1 MSKWVLQK
9 AAEFCASVRDGTH
22 DSPKS
27 VEGGGKPL
35 VTSKVVKQGVVRV
48 EDAYLISEK
57 DYRKINERSKVDRWD
72 ILMTMIGTV
81 GECAIVKD
89 DPDYAIKNIA
99 LFKMAGDEEKSK
111 WLYYY
116 LTSPTGQGAL
126 RGNFRGSSQQYIS
139 LDQLRNL
146 EVPVPEKDVRS
157 RIVAILS
164 DYDSAID
171 NARRQIALLEEAA
184 MRLYREWF
192 RDGKGEKKRIWEI
205 LRHYANGGW
214 GKENSIG
221 KFTECGYVIRG
232 TDIDDLSYGNRSSI
246 PLRVHSKHDIETKRL
261 ISGDIIIELSNG
273 NIDNIGRSL
282 LVSDDMLSWF
292 DDVVIC
298 ASFCKFMRPID
309 NQMSIA
315 LAWHIKYLQSSG
327 KMKVFKNAGAN
338 GINNFAFDEFL
349 DSEIQLGDFD
359 SKLFTVLGNMTLQIQ
374 TMRSQI
380 RTLTEARDRLL
391 PKLMSGE
398 VSV

>member
-1 MSKWVLQK
+1 MSEWVLQK

-126 RGNFRGSSQQYIS
+126 RGNFRGSSQQDIS

-192 RDGKGEKKRIWEI
+192 VVKANPKWEKRRLGELIETLESGSRP
-205 LRHYANGGW
+205 RGGALKA
-214 GKENSIG
+214 GVPSIG
-221 KFTECGYVIRG
+221 AEKVDGVGIYDFSNEKY
-232 TDIDDLSYGNRSSI
+232 
-246 PLRVHSKHDIETKRL
+246 
-261 ISGDIIIELSNG
+261 ISEDY
-273 NIDNIGRSL
+273 
-282 LVSDDMLSWF
+282 F
-292 DDVVIC
+292 
-298 ASFCKFMRPID
+298 
-309 NQMSIA
+309 
-315 LAWHIKYLQSSG
+315 G
-327 KMKVFKNAGAN
+327 KMRRGVVKDNDVLLYKDGAYAGKVSMIVDGFPHVRAAINEHVFRLRTKDDFAQHYLYALLRQQDSYTYYNTVASAKAAQPGLNQDDILDFEISFPSVSMFERYEQEVKPLFHSIGNQAN
-338 GINNFAFDEFL
+338 KI
-349 DSEIQLGDFD
+349 
-359 SKLFTVLGNMTLQIQ
+359 K
-374 TMRSQI
+374 R
-380 RTLTEARDRLL
+380 LTEARDRLL

-398 VSV
+398 IEV

>member
-1 MSKWVLQK
+1 MSEWKKTRLGEIADCTLGKMLDANKNKGKPRQYLANVDVRWGRFDLTRLQTMKMEDGELAKYSLRPDDLVMCEGGEPGRCAIWQDGSKEMYIQKALMRIRAHKELNIWYLYFWFCWYAKRGGLTQYQTGTGIKHMPLQK
-9 AAEFCASVRDGTH
+9 LV
-22 DSPKS
+22 S
-27 VEGGGKPL
+27 VELPL
-35 VTSKVVKQGVVRV
+35 PPRHIQ
-48 EDAYLISEK
+48 
-57 DYRKINERSKVDRWD
+57 DR
-72 ILMTMIGTV
+72 
-81 GECAIVKD
+81 
-89 DPDYAIKNIA
+89 IA
-99 LFKMAGDEEKSK
+99 G
-111 WLYYY
+111 
-116 LTSPTGQGAL
+116 
-126 RGNFRGSSQQYIS
+126 
-139 LDQLRNL
+139 
-146 EVPVPEKDVRS
+146 
-157 RIVAILS
+157 ILS
-164 DYDSAID
+164 DYDSAIA
-171 NARRQIALLEEAA
+171 NCRKQIALLEEAA
-184 MRLYREWF
+184 TRLYRESF
-192 RDGKGEKKRIWEI
+192 KDGKGEKKRIGDI

-232 TDIDDLSYGNRSSI
+232 TDIDDLSYGNRNSI

-261 ISGDIIIELSNG
+261 INGDIIIELSNG
-273 NIDNIGRSL
+273 NINNIGRSL

-349 DSEIQLGDFD
+349 GSEIQLGDFD
-359 SKLFTVLGNMTLQIQ
+359 SKSFTALGNMTLQIQ

-391 PKLMSGE
+391 PKLMKGE
-398 VSV
+398 IAV

>member
-1 MSKWVLQK
+1 MIGRSG
-9 AAEFCASVRDGTH
+9 SI
-22 DSPKS
+22 
-27 VEGGGKPL
+27 GGGQFVEQDFWPL
-35 VTSKVVKQGVVRV
+35 NTTL
-48 EDAYLISEK
+48 Y
-57 DYRKINERSKVDRWD
+57 
-72 ILMTMIGTV
+72 
-81 GECAIVKD
+81 VKD
-89 DPDYAIKNIA
+89 FKGNNPRYAYYALKTIDFSAFNAGAGVPTLNRNHIA
-99 LFKMAGDEEKSK
+99 SIEIEELPLPIQDRIAG
-111 WLYYY
+111 
-116 LTSPTGQGAL
+116 
-126 RGNFRGSSQQYIS
+126 
-139 LDQLRNL
+139 
-146 EVPVPEKDVRS
+146 
-157 RIVAILS
+157 ILS
-164 DYDSAID
+164 DYDSAIA
-171 NARRQIALLEEAA
+171 NCRKQIALLEEAA

-192 RDGKGEKKRIWEI
+192 KDGKGEKKRIWEI

-232 TDIDDLSYGNRSSI
+232 TDIDDLSYGNKSSI

-398 VSV
+398 IEV

>member
-99 LFKMAGDEEKSK
+99 LFKMSGDEEKAK

-116 LTSPTGQGAL
+116 LTSPMGQGAL

-146 EVPVPEKDVRS
+146 EIPVPEKNVRS
-157 RIVAILS
+157 QIVAILS
-164 DYDSAID
+164 DYDSAIA
-171 NARRQIALLEEAA
+171 NCRKQIALLEEAA

-192 RDGKGEKKRIWEI
+192 KDGKGEKKRIWEI

-232 TDIDDLSYGNRSSI
+232 TDIDDLSYGNKSSI

-359 SKLFTVLGNMTLQIQ
+359 SKLFTVLDNMTLQIQ

-398 VSV
+398 IEV